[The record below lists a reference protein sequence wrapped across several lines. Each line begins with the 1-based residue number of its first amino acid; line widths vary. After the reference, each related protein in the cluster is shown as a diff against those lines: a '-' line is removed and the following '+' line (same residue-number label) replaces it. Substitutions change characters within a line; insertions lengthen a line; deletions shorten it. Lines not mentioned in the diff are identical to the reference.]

1 MHLNEYELTVI
12 VRPDMEDS
20 DTLAVVE
27 KVESFLTQEDGIVL
41 LRDDWGKRKLAYPIR
56 GHLKGHYCLLTFA
69 HQASAVLEVERRLR
83 IEEPIVRF
91 LTVQTG
97 SNIDIDDR
105 REVAEATRQRL
116 DEEARLRAEAEATRA
131 AAAAEAEA
139 EALAYAAASAN
150 PAPPAEV

>member
-27 KVESFLTQEDGIVL
+27 KVEGFLTQDNGTVL

-56 GHLKGHYCLLTFA
+56 GHLKGHYCLITFA
-69 HQASAVLEVERRLR
+69 QEATSILEIERRLR
-83 IEEPIVRF
+83 IEEPVVRF

-97 SNIDIDDR
+97 TDIDLDDR
-105 REVAEATRQRL
+105 REVAEATRKRL
-116 DEEARLRAEAEATRA
+116 DEEARLRAEAEAARA

-139 EALAYAAASAN
+139 EALAYAAAAAK
-150 PAPPAEV
+150 PVPPADA